1 MHRRS
6 FLACLLI
13 AGSSPLMASE
23 EGRWYSDD
31 GYAIGGYDPVAYHT
45 ESRPVKGDTA
55 LSLRWQGAE
64 WLFSSAENRAIFEAD
79 PMRYAP
85 QYGGY
90 CAFAVSQ
97 GYTAKTDPDAF
108 SVVDGRLF
116 LNYSRRVRKMWERDV
131 PGHIASADK
140 NWPSLAPD

>member
-1 MHRRS
+1 
-6 FLACLLI
+6 
-13 AGSSPLMASE
+13 MASE
-23 EGRWYSDD
+23 VGRWYSDD
-31 GYAIGGYDPVAYHT
+31 GYAIGGYDPVAYHA
-45 ESRPVKGDTA
+45 ENRPVKGDTA
-55 LSLRWQGAE
+55 LSLRWQGTE

-140 NWPSLAPD
+140 NWPSLAPE

>member
-13 AGSSPLMASE
+13 AGSSPLMAAE
-23 EGRWYSDD
+23 EERWYSDD
-31 GYAIGGYDPVAYHT
+31 GFAIGGYDPVAYHT
-45 ESRPVKGDTA
+45 ENRPVKGDAA

-64 WLFSSAENRAIFEAD
+64 WLFASAENRAAFEAD

-97 GYTAKTDPDAF
+97 GYTAKTEPDAF
-108 SVVDGRLF
+108 SVVEGRLY

-131 PGHIASADK
+131 PGHIASANK
-140 NWPSLAPD
+140 NWPSLVPD